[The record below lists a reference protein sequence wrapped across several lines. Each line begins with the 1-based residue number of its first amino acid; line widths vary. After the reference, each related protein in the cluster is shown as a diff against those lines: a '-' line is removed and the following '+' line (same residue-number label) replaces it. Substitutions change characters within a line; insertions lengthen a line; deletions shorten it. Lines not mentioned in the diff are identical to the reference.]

1 MSVALTNG
9 ACHQEMILGRGVCA
23 EGERKRSRP
32 DLVYARGGCGPKEDP
47 AAPMSLAET
56 KTDTALTWGL
66 SGPSLLLFMR
76 LRGKDS
82 NLDYL
87 IQSQASYH

>member
-1 MSVALTNG
+1 MGTDRIRVKRLEALAVFGDLTS
-9 ACHQEMILGRGVCA
+9 ERGTSTQTRD
-23 EGERKRSRP
+23 GDRTDGSPRKR
-32 DLVYARGGCGPKEDP
+32 AFE
-47 AAPMSLAET
+47 
-56 KTDTALTWGL
+56 
-66 SGPSLLLFMR
+66 R

>member
-1 MSVALTNG
+1 MKHGTCSLRPKRTRLWKVAT
-9 ACHQEMILGRGVCA
+9 V
-23 EGERKRSRP
+23 
-32 DLVYARGGCGPKEDP
+32 
-47 AAPMSLAET
+47 
-56 KTDTALTWGL
+56 
-66 SGPSLLLFMR
+66 R

>member
-66 SGPSLLLFMR
+66 SGPSFVAVYEAAGQGLEP
-76 LRGKDS
+76 
-82 NLDYL
+82 
-87 IQSQASYH
+87 

>member
-1 MSVALTNG
+1 VGANRRVEAQTFFGHVAYASLT
-9 ACHQEMILGRGVCA
+9 ARKDMPTRDEARRGQD
-23 EGERKRSRP
+23 RP
-32 DLVYARGGCGPKEDP
+32 K
-47 AAPMSLAET
+47 
-56 KTDTALTWGL
+56 
-66 SGPSLLLFMR
+66 

>member
-1 MSVALTNG
+1 MGSSWPPVPNRRLDRRRR
-9 ACHQEMILGRGVCA
+9 LGLFSGFSPPWDCLPAERGL
-23 EGERKRSRP
+23 P
-32 DLVYARGGCGPKEDP
+32 
-47 AAPMSLAET
+47 
-56 KTDTALTWGL
+56 
-66 SGPSLLLFMR
+66 R

>member
-1 MSVALTNG
+1 MSDGKIRSSRRPVHATNG
-9 ACHQEMILGRGVCA
+9 VLDETGQEPAVVEA
-23 EGERKRSRP
+23 EQAGPVTNGSCGQSGERKGR
-32 DLVYARGGCGPKEDP
+32 
-47 AAPMSLAET
+47 
-56 KTDTALTWGL
+56 L
-66 SGPSLLLFMR
+66 SGGPVR

>member
-1 MSVALTNG
+1 MLPPTLP
-9 ACHQEMILGRGVCA
+9 LG
-23 EGERKRSRP
+23 
-32 DLVYARGGCGPKEDP
+32 DLCCPAGKKKAPLRGGF
-47 AAPMSLAET
+47 A
-56 KTDTALTWGL
+56 
-66 SGPSLLLFMR
+66 R